1 MVIAEGHLITLIRTT
16 GLVQSYHWL
25 LIGWNWCET
34 IGMISR
40 TAKFFLQLTEASA
53 LYLQVASV
61 QSSSVTQ
68 SCPVLCDPMDCSTP
82 GFPVHHQLP
91 EFVQTHVHWVSEAIH
106 PSQVLTNHLTQFLY
120 GEGALLAGGL
130 LCCLCASAYCLCRVL
145 LVVSNLKGHGFHNNP
160 MISPEQHDQDHR
172 I

>member
-25 LIGWNWCET
+25 LTGWNWCKT
-34 IGMISR
+34 IGIISR
-40 TAKFFLQLTEASA
+40 TAKFFSEANA
-53 LYLQVASV
+53 FYPQVASV
-61 QSSSVTQ
+61 QFSSVTQ
-68 SCPVLCDPMDCSTP
+68 SCPILCDPVDCSTP

-91 EFVQTHVHWVSEAIH
+91 ELAQTHVQWVNEAIQ
-106 PSQVLTNHLTQFLY
+106 PSQVLTNHLTQFLH

-130 LCCLCASAYCLCRVL
+130 LCCLCAFAYYLCHVL

-160 MISPEQHDQDHR
+160 MIFPEQHD
-172 I
+172 